1 MAIATTS
8 LLCLA
13 LVIHNES
20 LGESKRGK
28 AAVAHV
34 VLNRAKSKNKICK
47 TVHAP
52 NQFYTKPIKNKKS
65 KGWHE
70 SQHVA
75 KQVLSNTLKDPTK
88 GATYFHNHT
97 VRPKWSKI
105 KTKTTRIG
113 GHSFYK

>member
-1 MAIATTS
+1 MAITTTS

-34 VLNRAKSKNKICK
+34 VLNRAKSKNKICNV
-47 TVHAP
+47 VHSP
-52 NQFYTKPIKNKKS
+52 GQFYTKAVYNKSS
-65 KGWHE
+65 KGWQD
-70 SQHVA
+70 SKIIA
-75 KQVLSNTLKDPTK
+75 KQILNNEVKDPTN
-88 GATYFHNHT
+88 GAVYFHNHT

-113 GHSFYK
+113 NHTFYK